1 MCTRLRSGSS
11 EKYSYIEKHGKK
23 EAYLDLTGQHVNL
36 FHTWCSAFCLQRFLL
51 KVHFYSNTS
60 PALSKAKSSGT
71 LKNIMLAK
79 QTYIFKWFL
88 QVHRGTLLMSAIAKR
103 AIWESR
109 EMFGEQPNGWRCRL
123 ETNEMQSLVLNI
135 YSMMLGIRWI
145 VFSICSC
152 LWDSGMATNR
162 PHPRRK
168 MYRMTAKFKDI
179 FKSPF
184 SSFKILPIE
193 VSLPMRFDSAMSFT
207 LVWMVLFRPL
217 LWYWLPPLKT
227 LYLPYWFALRNTQPH
242 TVGPFFNPL
251 MQNKVCM
258 WKLFLVIPH
267 SDTLFS
273 STIHGPF
280 LGQLLLIISSKR
292 SIKTIKK

>member
-1 MCTRLRSGSS
+1 MAKRSIYVRWNLSRGYMRCSS
-11 EKYSYIEKHGKK
+11 SDKYSYIEKKGRKRK
-23 EAYLDLTGQHVNL
+23 AYLDLIGQHVKL
-36 FHTWCSAFCLQRFLL
+36 FHTCCPAFCSQRFLL
-51 KVHFYSNTS
+51 KEHFYSNTS
-60 PALSKAKSSGT
+60 PAISKAKSPAT

-79 QTYIFKWFL
+79 QTYIFSCFL
-88 QVHRGTLLMSAIAKR
+88 QVHRGTLLTSAIAKR

-109 EMFGEQPNGWRCRL
+109 EMFGEQPNGWWHRL
-123 ETNEMQSLVLNI
+123 KTNEMQSLILNI

-152 LWDSGMATNR
+152 LWDSEMAMNW
-162 PHPRRK
+162 PHPHHK

-184 SSFKILPIE
+184 SSFKILPIK

-217 LWYWLPPLKT
+217 LWYWLTPLKT

-258 WKLFLVIPH
+258 WKFLLVMPQ
-267 SDTLFS
+267 SDTPFS
-273 STIHGPF
+273 SAIHGPF
-280 LGQLLLIISSKR
+280 LGQLV
-292 SIKTIKK
+292 

>member
-1 MCTRLRSGSS
+1 M
-11 EKYSYIEKHGKK
+11 GKRK
-23 EAYLDLTGQHVNL
+23 AYLDLLGQHVKR
-36 FHTWCSAFCLQRFLL
+36 FHPCSSAFCLQQFLL
-51 KVHFYSNTS
+51 KEHFYSNTS
-60 PALSKAKSSGT
+60 PAISKTKSSA
-71 LKNIMLAK
+71 IMLAN
-79 QTYIFKWFL
+79 QTYIFNCFL
-88 QVHRGTLLMSAIAKR
+88 QVHRGTLLTSAIVKR

-109 EMFGEQPNGWRCRL
+109 EMFGEQPNGWWRRL
-123 ETNEMQSLVLNI
+123 ETKQMQSLILNI

-152 LWDSGMATNR
+152 LWDSEMAMNR
-162 PHPRRK
+162 HHPHHK

-184 SSFKILPIE
+184 SSFEILLIK

-207 LVWMVLFRPL
+207 LVWRVLFRPL

-258 WKLFLVIPH
+258 WKFLLVMPQ
-267 SDTLFS
+267 SDTPFS
-273 STIHGPF
+273 FAIRGPL
-280 LGQLLLIISSKR
+280 LGQLL
-292 SIKTIKK
+292 